1 MAVTPHEWGLLLA
14 LASAPGRV
22 FTRRELVER
31 ISGYTF
37 DGYERAVDS
46 HVKNLRH
53 KLGPDGQDVVQT
65 VVGFGYRLG
74 WPPMSDRW
82 RLGRLGRRL
91 AGAILLV
98 SALSL
103 MVLFVGTVVPHL
115 VADPPHPDDA
125 VSPPWLLAATGI
137 AFVTAIILSVVM
149 ARRLTRPIDGYI
161 ETARRFAAGDHS
173 ARPDDLGPPE
183 FADLTIALSAAA
195 QEIERSEAARRQLTA
210 DIAHELR
217 TPLTALQIGLE
228 ELRDGLV
235 PADPATLA
243 ALHGQATRLGRIV
256 NDLSELSAADA
267 AGVQLCLSEVELTHV
282 ANLALAARQGSM
294 EAAGLLVERDI
305 DHEVRIIADADRM
318 HQVVG
323 NLLANTVLYCN
334 PGDRVTV
341 RVRID
346 DGFGVLEVSDTGPG
360 FRDEELPHV
369 FDRAWRGV
377 SADGTHG
384 SGLGLP
390 IVKALVQAQHG
401 TVEVQSVEGHGATI
415 SVRLPRSAVGA
426 NTASR

>member
-1 MAVTPHEWGLLLA
+1 
-14 LASAPGRV
+14 
-22 FTRRELVER
+22 
-31 ISGYTF
+31 
-37 DGYERAVDS
+37 
-46 HVKNLRH
+46 
-53 KLGPDGQDVVQT
+53 
-65 VVGFGYRLG
+65 
-74 WPPMSDRW
+74 MSDRW

-125 VSPPWLLAATGI
+125 VSPPWLLAATAI

-195 QEIERSEAARRQLTA
+195 DEIERSEAARHQLTA

-243 ALHGQATRLGRIV
+243 ALHDQATRLGRIV

-267 AGVQLCLSEVELTHV
+267 AGVELYMSEVELSHV

-305 DHEVRIIADADRM
+305 DQEVRVIADADRM

-341 RVRID
+341 RVGID

-369 FDRAWRGV
+369 FDRAWRGA

-390 IVKALVQAQHG
+390 IVKALVQGQHG

-415 SVRLPRSAVGA
+415 SVRLPRSAAGV